1 MIKEM
6 KIASARQSAFGA
18 LLAIDRGA
26 WSAEALAAKSVHLD
40 SRDAGLAS
48 DIVFGTL
55 RRREELD
62 AMIGKYSK
70 RGVDKLDAAVRTAL
84 EMALYQIRFLDRVP
98 GHAAVNDSVE
108 LARRAGKASAAA
120 FVNAI
125 LRRAIRE
132 PVEIP
137 ETLST
142 PAWLLDRWIAQYG
155 SDTARAIAQAS
166 LRPPERFIRVGNA
179 SPPPGAEPTDVPGC
193 FRLASGDASGF
204 RFQDIGSQAVVPL
217 LSLEPGQTFLDL
229 CASPGNKT
237 AQALETPIKA
247 IACDL
252 HLSRARLLL
261 PLSIPAVTL
270 DATKP
275 LPFARRFDRIL
286 VDAPCSGTG
295 TLARNPEIKWRLK
308 PEDIADLQNRQV
320 AILRNALA
328 QLTPDGLLV
337 YSTCSLEREE
347 NQEVV
352 ALAGATVVETMQRL
366 PGRDPGD
373 GFFAAVLRGE
383 VLAARAK
390 IDC

>member
-1 MIKEM
+1 M
-6 KIASARQSAFGA
+6 KLAPARQAAFGA

-26 WSAEALAAKSVHLD
+26 WSAEALAAKSAQLD

-55 RRREELD
+55 RRRGELD
-62 AMIGKYSK
+62 ALIGRYSK
-70 RGVDKLDAAVRTAL
+70 RAVDKLDPAVRIVL

-98 GHAAVNDSVE
+98 SHAAVNDAVE
-108 LARRAGKASAAA
+108 LARRAGKSSAAA

-132 PVEIP
+132 PLEVS

-155 SDTARAIAQAS
+155 AETALAIAHAS
-166 LRPPERFIRVGNA
+166 LSPPERFIRVGA
-179 SPPPGAEPTDVPGC
+179 AQPPEGADPTDVPGC
-193 FRLASGDASGF
+193 FRLAHGDSGQF

-217 LSLEPGQTFLDL
+217 LRLEPGQTFLDL

-237 AQALETPIKA
+237 AHALETPVRA

-252 HLSRARLLL
+252 HLSRARLLT
-261 PLSIPAVTL
+261 PLGIPVVAL
-270 DATKP
+270 DATQP

-295 TLARNPEIKWRLK
+295 TLARNPEIKWRLQ
-308 PEDIADLQNRQV
+308 PRDIADLQKRQI
-320 AILRNALA
+320 AILRNALDCLA
-328 QLTPDGLLV
+328 PGGRLV

-347 NQEVV
+347 NQDVV
-352 ALAGATVVETMQRL
+352 AACVTSGAHIIETMERL
-366 PGRDPGD
+366 PGRKQGD
-373 GFFAAVLRGE
+373 GFFAAVLDSG
-383 VLAARAK
+383 
-390 IDC
+390 

>member
-1 MIKEM
+1 M
-6 KIASARQSAFGA
+6 KIASARMAAFGA

-26 WSAEALAAKSVHLD
+26 WSAEALAAKSAHLD

-55 RRREELD
+55 RRRGELD
-62 AMIGKYSK
+62 AAIGTYSK
-70 RGVDKLDAAVRTAL
+70 RGVDKLDPAVRTAL

-132 PVEIP
+132 PNETP

-142 PAWLLDRWIAQYG
+142 PAWLVDRWAAQYG
-155 SDTARAIAQAS
+155 GEAAAAIARAS
-166 LRPPERFIRVGNA
+166 LKAPERFIRVGNA
-179 SPPPGAEPTDVPGC
+179 SPPAEAEPTDVPGC
-193 FRLASGDASGF
+193 FQLGSGDTEGF

-217 LSLEPGQTFLDL
+217 LRLEPGQTFLDL

-237 AQALETPIKA
+237 AQALETPIHA
-247 IACDL
+247 VACDL
-252 HLSRARLLL
+252 HLSRARILL
-261 PLSIPAVTL
+261 PLGIPVVTL
-270 DATKP
+270 DAKKP

-308 PEDIADLQNRQV
+308 P
-320 AILRNALA
+320 
-328 QLTPDGLLV
+328 
-337 YSTCSLEREE
+337 
-347 NQEVV
+347 
-352 ALAGATVVETMQRL
+352 
-366 PGRDPGD
+366 
-373 GFFAAVLRGE
+373 
-383 VLAARAK
+383 
-390 IDC
+390 